1 MQAHWLKHASR
12 VLVHC
17 DERAGR
23 RIHIPRAEV
32 IQPRKA
38 IELPAAV
45 EIAVLGFAGG
55 ISDVAECV
63 ERVGIGYRTA
73 LVRQHSHGIKAII
86 EIVRLNAV
94 SLLRNKL
101 IATGV

>member
-1 MQAHWLKHASR
+1 MQTHRLKHASC

-38 IELPAAV
+38 IELLAAV

-63 ERVGIGYRTA
+63 ERVGIGNNTLA
-73 LVRQHSHGIKAII
+73 IRQHSYGIKAVI
-86 EIVRLNAV
+86 EIVRLYAV
-94 SLLRNKL
+94 SLLRNQL
-101 IATGV
+101 IAASV

>member
-1 MQAHWLKHASR
+1 MQAQWLKYASR

-32 IQPRKA
+32 IQARKA
-38 IELPAAV
+38 IELLAAV
-45 EIAVLGFAGG
+45 EIAVLSITSAGCQ
-55 ISDVAECV
+55 IFERV

-73 LVRQHSHGIKAII
+73 LVR
-86 EIVRLNAV
+86 
-94 SLLRNKL
+94 
-101 IATGV
+101 